1 MKRRE
6 CGSSSEGTAPCHL
19 PKLRHWLVLSVS
31 LPHTVPPPLGL
42 FPPTQCALSVC
53 PFDCPAGR
61 WSLAGAA
68 GALHAATG
76 FTSEH
81 ASLALQMAVA
91 MAAACTLHVCRASY
105 EALHEKTIWVVVT
118 GGLHTHT

>member
-1 MKRRE
+1 MWVFE
-6 CGSSSEGTAPCHL
+6 CEGTAACHL
-19 PKLRHWLVLSVS
+19 PKLRHLAVGQS
-31 LPHTVPPPLGL
+31 HTPCRHLWAW
-42 FPPTQCALSVC
+42 PPTQCALSVC

-68 GALHAATG
+68 GALRAATG

-81 ASLALQMAVA
+81 ARLALQMAVA